1 MAEQEV
7 ESVECCVCLKGFLDG
22 EDRIQQQTNLERDL
36 DGIEEN
42 LAENEA
48 ELGLSP
54 PVTDISDTSSVG
66 TVSRYD
72 DDESIK
78 YTYVLFIYIT
88 KLQVTQYINSSSVGT
103 VSRYNDDEEEPD
115 TDRLDDNTTVERLI
129 KYNSLEEYNP
139 ETTTYYTPY
148 NPNNYNPWYYD
159 SSGAGLGSGSAA
171 GGSGTSG
178 HYNFCIV

>member
-1 MAEQEV
+1 MKD
-7 ESVECCVCLKGFLDG
+7 CLDG
-22 EDRIQQQTNLERDL
+22 EDRIQHQTNLERDL
-36 DGIEEN
+36 DSIEEN

-72 DDESIK
+72 DDE
-78 YTYVLFIYIT
+78 
-88 KLQVTQYINSSSVGT
+88 
-103 VSRYNDDEEEPD
+103 EEPD
-115 TDRLDDNTTVERLI
+115 TDRLDDNTAVERLI

-159 SSGAGLGSGSAA
+159 SSGAVGSGSGA
-171 GGSGTSG
+171 GGSGTSSIRI
-178 HYNFCIV
+178 YILCNL